1 MRTLGLFVA
10 AAAVSVISGCSG
22 KTENVDVNVGKVRAT
37 LRRATSCADL
47 EQSLKVDALEK
58 MNKSIDSQIRMIRK
72 HGFSGGYGY
81 ATRGESTSAPVP
93 MAAGAADGKSS
104 NDSAGA
110 STFSETNKQVAG
122 VDEADIVKTDGKNIY
137 LLHGQKLEVLTA
149 WPATSLAESSKLDI
163 EGEPTE
169 MFQWGS
175 KIVVYSRVDGTP
187 IYSAANLKPRPN
199 FQDYGMGGG
208 GGSGSGMDIATAP
221 GGPGGYPYG
230 GWMQNPLTKVTV
242 IDVQGTSTSVSREL
256 YFEGGYLSSR
266 RIDAQVRT
274 VLQGAAPGPQ
284 LKFSPETPIS
294 MKNMASQPVAGSTQ
308 ESQLKADMIKAYEA
322 LRVQNAATIQS
333 SKVTDWIP
341 YSFTKTGAGV
351 SASSLACEDFYL
363 PTKGTTQ
370 YGLTYIETFD
380 ATDASSKVKTAAIIG
395 QADTV
400 YSNEKTMVL
409 AARGWADPD
418 TLERLYA
425 SNASNSDGG
434 FSSGGTAGSTPSV
447 APAPETSV
455 GTRNIKPMTE
465 PVVGTIEPVSM
476 DSTHLHKFDIGT
488 DATSALYVASGS
500 VPGSAKDQFAI
511 DERNGTVRISTTE
524 RRSYIV
530 PQGATVTGNLPRTA
544 NHVFTLQEQ
553 AGALATVGSVG
564 DLAPNESVM
573 STRFVGDVAYV
584 VTFLQKDPLFVID
597 VSQAHAPRVL
607 GQLTIPGFSS
617 YMHPIDD
624 THLLTIGQDDG
635 LALQIFD
642 VTNPAAPVQ
651 SHKFVYTNE
660 YGYSE
665 AQSNHKAFTYFAD
678 KQLLAFPFMAYGSSS
693 MKSTLELFK
702 IGVTTGIQRVGGI
715 DHSSFFATTSSV
727 NPGYCSGYY
736 QPSVRRGLFLDNVVY
751 SISYGG
757 VRANDASTLAPL
769 SSFALPQPQLQSY
782 PGCAT
787 GNPVGGDGGGQK

>member
-22 KTENVDVNVGKVRAT
+22 KTDNVDVNAGKVRAT

-47 EQSLKVDALEK
+47 EQSLKVDALGK
-58 MNKSIDSQIRMIRK
+58 MNTSIDSQIRMIRK
-72 HGFSGGYGY
+72 HGFNGGYGY
-81 ATRGESTSAPVP
+81 ATRSEPTGAPVP
-93 MAAGAADGKSS
+93 MAAGASDAKSS

-110 STFSETNKQVAG
+110 TSFSETNKQVAG
-122 VDEADIVKTDGKNIY
+122 VDEADIVKTDGKYIY

-169 MFQWGS
+169 MFQWGG

-187 IYSAANLKPRPN
+187 IYSAAKLKPRPN
-199 FQDYGMGGG
+199 YQDYGMGGG
-208 GGSGSGMDIATAP
+208 GGGGAMDIA

-242 IDVQGTSTSVSREL
+242 IDVHGTSTSVSREL
-256 YFEGGYLSSR
+256 YFEGAYLSSR

-284 LKFSPETPIS
+284 LKFYPDTPVS
-294 MKNMASQPVAGSTQ
+294 MKNMTSQPIAGSTQ
-308 ESQLKADMIKAYEA
+308 ESQLKADMINAYEA
-322 LRVQNAATIQS
+322 LRAQNAATIQS
-333 SKVTDWIP
+333 STVTDWIP

-380 ATDASSKVKTAAIIG
+380 ATNASSKVKTAAIIG

-425 SNASNSDGG
+425 SNASNNSGGG
-434 FSSGGTAGSTPSV
+434 FSSGGSTGSAPPSV
-447 APAPETSV
+447 APAPDTSV
-455 GTRNIKPMTE
+455 GTRNIKPMTGPSVATLE
-465 PVVGTIEPVSM
+465 AVSM

-530 PQGATVTGNLPRTA
+530 PQGTTAQVTADLPRTA

-553 AGALATVGSVG
+553 AGALATIGSVG

-597 VSQAHAPRVL
+597 LSKAHAPRVL

-624 THLLTIGQDDG
+624 THLLTIGQDEG

-665 AQSNHKAFTYFAD
+665 AQSNHKAFTYFPD

-702 IGVTTGIQRVGGI
+702 IGVTTGIQRVGGV

-736 QPSVRRGLFLDNVVY
+736 QPSVRRGLFLDDVVY

-782 PGCAT
+782 PGCAS
-787 GNPVGGDGGGQK
+787 GNPIGVDAGGQK